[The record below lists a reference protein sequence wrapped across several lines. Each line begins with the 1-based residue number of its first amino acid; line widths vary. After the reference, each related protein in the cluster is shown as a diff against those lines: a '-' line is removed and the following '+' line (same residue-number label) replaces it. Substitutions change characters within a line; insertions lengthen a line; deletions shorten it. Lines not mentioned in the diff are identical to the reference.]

1 MAVLDTLIA
10 AKAIEA
16 VRVIAR
22 WGRVRAAYLFG
33 SHTQATADEW
43 SDIDIAVFVE
53 GAENWD
59 FERLSRACA
68 AAQRKA
74 GLDIEMHVFP
84 ASSHENPPRASF
96 AQYIIKHGERLDIGD
111 ICTLPER

>member
-1 MAVLDTLIA
+1 MAVVDAAIA
-10 AKAIEA
+10 DRATDA

-33 SHTQATADEW
+33 SQLQGNADQW

-53 GAENWD
+53 GAEQWD
-59 FERLSRACA
+59 FHRLSRACA
-68 AAQRKA
+68 AAQRQA

-84 ASSHENPPRASF
+84 ESSYENPTRASF
-96 AQYIIKHGERLDIGD
+96 AQYILSHGVPLDIGGV
-111 ICTLPER
+111 ESKAE

>member
-1 MAVLDTLIA
+1 MAIVDAVITA
-10 AKAIEA
+10 RAVQA

-33 SHTQATADEW
+33 SRVEGRADQW
-43 SDIDIAVFVE
+43 SDIDVAVFVE
-53 GAENWD
+53 GAEEWD

-68 AAQRKA
+68 AAQRIA

-84 ASSHENPPRASF
+84 GSSYQDPPRASF
-96 AQYIIKHGERLDIGD
+96 AQYILTHGAPLDIGRV
-111 ICTLPER
+111 EAEHQ